1 MIRSK
6 LLMTCLIAGT
16 LLGACQTKPQAG
28 SAVQRL
34 PLPAPAATQ
43 TQEVEWGIL
52 SPGEQPSETVVTLS
66 LPMFDRLV
74 ANEAEQLRWIKEAV
88 EQLRY
93 YRGEQAGATL
103 QK

>member
-6 LLMTCLIAGT
+6 LLPICLIAGT
-16 LLGACQTKPQAG
+16 LLGACQTTPPAG

-52 SPGEQPSETVVTLS
+52 SPGGT
-66 LPMFDRLV
+66 
-74 ANEAEQLRWIKEAV
+74 AV
-88 EQLRY
+88 RDGRY
-93 YRGEQAGATL
+93 PILADV
-103 QK
+103 